1 MKKAKRKYNMDRD
14 FLKEMLE
21 QEFYN
26 EHPIPNYNHATGKLE
41 RLCVPVKREE
51 TKEYNIDLNTYLLCQ

>member
-1 MKKAKRKYNMDRD
+1 MKNKKKYNMDRD
-14 FLKEMLE
+14 LLKEMLR

-41 RLCVPVKREE
+41 SKYIPQAKEM
-51 TKEYNIDLNTYLLCQ
+51 KEYDVDLKTYMLCQ

>member
-1 MKKAKRKYNMDRD
+1 MDRD
-14 FLKEMLE
+14 LLKEMLR

-41 RLCVPVKREE
+41 SKYIPQAKEM
-51 TKEYNIDLNTYLLCQ
+51 KEYDVDLKIYMLCQ